1 MLALFTIHWKVI
13 EKKCLRRRNLEVVDR
28 RKESLLGIN
37 IPGKKN
43 LEVKEAL
50 VEQESIEESD
60 ESDLDR
66 LDEIDTLPSSSDNL
80 SSHALPR
87 KPHELSNTKLETETS
102 SSEDDSAAIQGF
114 RFIDRAVLSPIV
126 RLLLCPMCKKN
137 HVELDEDC
145 YGKMGFASA
154 LFIKCTGKKCTFF
167 EKFYSSSKVGTSQ
180 AFEVNRKIVLAS
192 RNIGVGH
199 QGLVK
204 FTAVMC

>member
-1 MLALFTIHWKVI
+1 MPPKKKFRSGRSKKRKFTGNKYT
-13 EKKCLRRRNLEVVDR
+13 RQ
-28 RKESLLGIN
+28 
-37 IPGKKN
+37 KN

-66 LDEIDTLPSSSDNL
+66 LDETDTLPSSSDNL
-80 SSHALPR
+80 SSHVLPR

-114 RFIDRAVLSPIV
+114 RFIDMAVLSPIF

-145 YGKMGFASA
+145 DGKMGFASA
-154 LFIKCTGKKCTFF
+154 LFIKCTGKKCKFF
-167 EKFYSSSKVGTSQ
+167 EKFFTLL
-180 AFEVNRKIVLAS
+180 RKLEPLRHLRSIAE
-192 RNIGVGH
+192 
-199 QGLVK
+199 
-204 FTAVMC
+204 